1 MKLMKVLALFI
12 EYRKIFRKVLL
23 LRVVTFGSCVVVSKY
38 ISEDGRIYL
47 SYVQS

>member
-12 EYRKIFRKVLL
+12 KYRKTFKIVLF
-23 LRVVTFGSCVVVSKY
+23 LRVVTFDSYVVVSKY